1 MSSTMAP
8 SRSLIS
14 RGVDYI
20 AVVATVALGVLAV
33 ADVISLNIRERA
45 AELAAIRAFGWP
57 ESALS
62 RLVVT
67 EGAII
72 GLTGSAAGAALGLA
86 AASLFAGQ
94 LLATLYLVAGVA
106 ATAGVLITATAALL
120 PAQALRRLPAAH
132 LLAQE

>member
-1 MSSTMAP
+1 MAP

-120 PAQALRRLPAAH
+120 PAQALRRLPASH

>member
-1 MSSTMAP
+1 MAP